1 MFVYGHPDSADD
13 PSAALTDAG
22 VAPHIQEAVLVLL
35 HEHLAA
41 KAAARC
47 GTPLGRSADR
57 SARPNQRWVL
67 WAGAMPSTRARR

>member
-1 MFVYGHPDSADD
+1 VAQVFVYGHPDSADD
-13 PSAALTDAG
+13 PSAALSDAG

-47 GTPLGRSADR
+47 GIPLGRSLGT
-57 SARPNQRWVL
+57 S
-67 WAGAMPSTRARR
+67 